1 MSFPRGVRED
11 AADAAEAAAAS
22 PPMIQTPAVQADG
35 ALKTSQSSVLLDM
48 NRKPS
53 GGQDQRAWGLDLD
66 PLALQVLLPICQ
78 VELPSLGRGV
88 KWIPLL
94 VGGKEHFS
102 NILKNPC

>member
-53 GGQDQRAWGLDLD
+53 GGQARTWPGPKGMGPGPGPSGSPG
-66 PLALQVLLPICQ
+66 PLAYM
-78 VELPSLGRGV
+78 SGRV
-88 KWIPLL
+88 A
-94 VGGKEHFS
+94 
-102 NILKNPC
+102 